1 MSESVTNVE
10 IEDVLSS
17 IRRLMSDGEWP
28 SGEGAANGAAP
39 SPAPRD
45 RLVLAPSLRVDGGCD
60 GPGPLIL
67 DTPVAGTVARDV
79 GATPP
84 PPSSRSQ
91 LESTIAELE
100 AAIADDDSEWEPDG
114 SEAEPVVDW
123 ARATANGAIF
133 GNRASVTRVRDV
145 VEDAEE
151 IGPTIPRSDATRTAD
166 HGLADDLGR
175 LDGTAGGSPEETLL
189 DEDALRELV
198 VEIVRQELQGALG
211 ERITRNVRKLVRREI
226 YRVISSED
234 FS

>member
-1 MSESVTNVE
+1 MV
-10 IEDVLSS
+10 
-17 IRRLMSDGEWP
+17 RHWR
-28 SGEGAANGAAP
+28 
-39 SPAPRD
+39 SPASLLLPIGEALG
-45 RLVLAPSLRVDGGCD
+45 RLVCD
-60 GPGPLIL
+60 E
-67 DTPVAGTVARDV
+67 DFTDVKACAGENCTLLFADHTRRRARRWC
-79 GATPP
+79 
-84 PPSSRSQ
+84 SM
-91 LESTIAELE
+91 
-100 AAIADDDSEWEPDG
+100 
-114 SEAEPVVDW
+114 
-123 ARATANGAIF
+123 AIF

-175 LDGTAGGSPEETLL
+175 PDGSAGGSPEETLL

-198 VEIVRQELQGALG
+198 VEIVRQELQGALD